1 MSGTREGALKTL
13 AIRLARGDIGTIGLA
28 ELRRRSQP
36 GECICCGEPA
46 KPKSSSSLAVRRR
59 RAAGRRDWFDTCS
72 APECRAVWF
81 RYWRRDAV
89 AALRANAAA
98 LRRLEAA

>member
-1 MSGTREGALKTL
+1 MSGL
-13 AIRLARGDIGTIGLA
+13 IGLA
-28 ELRRRSQP
+28 ELRRRAKP
-36 GECICCGEPA
+36 GECICCGEAA
-46 KPKSSSSLAVRRR
+46 KPKSTTPLAVRRR
-59 RAAGRRDWFDTCS
+59 RAKGHRDYFDTCGD
-72 APECRAVWF
+72 EFCRAAWF